1 MAGVRR
7 RTLTPRPPDMKSI
20 YRGPAVGAW
29 DADRLGP
36 VPRGAKLIDQ
46 IWREYVLVPG
56 NEITAYLYSLLL
68 PVLFG
73 VVFIVRGRRGE
84 G

>member
-1 MAGVRR
+1 M
-7 RTLTPRPPDMKSI
+7 
-20 YRGPAVGAW
+20 GAW

-84 G
+84 GWTLLLLLPQLLNQ